1 MGRAATPVADHLFNI
16 RDKKETRS
24 LEEERALAFHR
35 TVAQLL
41 FMLTKARW
49 DIQTAVAF
57 LTTRMKSPDEENWGK
72 LKQVLKYLNV
82 TKYLKLKLSI
92 NNLGMLKW
100 YVEGS
105 HNIHWDCKGHRGAV
119 FTMGKG
125 ATSSYLRKM

>member
-41 FMLTKARW
+41 FMLTRARR

-57 LTTRMKSPDEENWGK
+57 LTTRVKNPSRR
-72 LKQVLKYLNV
+72 Q
-82 TKYLKLKLSI
+82 
-92 NNLGMLKW
+92 LGE
-100 YVEGS
+100 V
-105 HNIHWDCKGHRGAV
+105 D
-119 FTMGKG
+119 
-125 ATSSYLRKM
+125 TSSEISEQDKVFEVEVEY